1 MRHYHSLPP
10 YDEVTRADLDRD
22 AREYAD
28 TTKRLADRTPPR
40 REHKTKR
47 PAGPQWGDDI
57 PIPDDV
63 YAQLVAYETYA
74 PNIRAAVAAHSRRRQ

>member
-40 REHKTKR
+40 REQRPKR

-57 PIPDDV
+57 TDPIND
-63 YAQLVAYETYA
+63 
-74 PNIRAAVAAHSRRRQ
+74 PNIPSDAQYVAAVAAHRRRNT